1 MSDMTLNAIMPTYR
15 RAPLAFAKGEGAWL
29 MTQDGTPYLDFAAGV
44 AVNVLGY
51 RHPALVAALHAQA
64 DNIWHISNLYTV
76 PQQED
81 LAAKLTELTFAE
93 QVFFCNSGAEAVE
106 GAIKTARKY
115 HASKGDENRYEII
128 CFRGAF
134 HGRTLTALAAAGNE
148 AHLAGYGPPAPGFV
162 HIDGFDLDQ
171 VEAAIGSATAAVLI
185 EPIQGEG
192 GIMCAPDDFL
202 IGLRRL
208 CDTHGLLLILDEVQS
223 GMGRTGK
230 LFAHEWADIQPDI
243 MAVAKGLGGGFPIG
257 AVLANKDAACGMTV
271 GTHGS
276 TYGGNLLAMAVGAT
290 VLDIVADADFLAH
303 VNQTAQAL
311 RAKLDELASAY
322 DDIIQAIHG
331 RGLMLGLQ
339 CVGSN
344 MDFMAALRDAHMLTV
359 AASNSVVRLLPPLI
373 IGEKEIAAAYSA
385 LQTACDSLR
394 AGQATK

>member
-51 RHPALVAALHAQA
+51 RHPALVAALRAQA

-76 PQQED
+76 PQQQH
-81 LAAKLTELTFAE
+81 LAAKLSELTFAE

-115 HASKGDENRYEII
+115 HASKGNESRYEII
-128 CFRGAF
+128 TFQGAF

-148 AHLAGYGPPAPGFV
+148 AHLAGYGPPAPGFI
-162 HIDGFDLDQ
+162 HIDGFDLDK
-171 VEAAIGSATAAVLI
+171 VEAAIGTATAGILI

-192 GIMCAPDDFL
+192 GIVCVADDFL

-230 LFAHEWADIQPDI
+230 LFAHEWAQIRPDI

-257 AVLANKDAACGMTV
+257 AVLANKEAACGMTV
-271 GTHGS
+271 GSHGS

-303 VNQTAQAL
+303 VAQTAQAL
-311 RAKLDELASAY
+311 RARLDELAGAY
-322 DDIIQAIHG
+322 GDIIQAIHG
-331 RGLMLGLQ
+331 RGLMLGVQ
-339 CVGSN
+339 CVGSH
-344 MDFMAALRDAHMLTV
+344 MDFMVALRDAHMLTV
-359 AASNSVVRLLPPLI
+359 AASNSVIRLLPPLI
-373 IGEKEIAAAYSA
+373 IGEKEIAAAYTA

-394 AGQATK
+394 AKQAK

>member
-51 RHPALVAALHAQA
+51 RHPALVAALRAQA

-76 PQQED
+76 PQQQH
-81 LAAKLTELTFAE
+81 LAAKLSELTFAE

-115 HASKGDENRYEII
+115 HASKGNENRYEII
-128 CFRGAF
+128 TFQGAF

-148 AHLAGYGPPAPGFV
+148 AHLAGYGPVAPGFI
-162 HIDGFDLDQ
+162 HIDGFDLDK
-171 VEAAIGSATAAVLI
+171 VEAAIGTATAGILI

-192 GIMCAPDDFL
+192 GIVCVADDFL

-230 LFAHEWADIQPDI
+230 LFAHEWAQIRPDI

-257 AVLANKDAACGMTV
+257 AVLANKEAACGMTV
-271 GTHGS
+271 GSHGS

-303 VNQTAQAL
+303 VAQTAQAL
-311 RAKLDELASAY
+311 RARLDELAGAY
-322 DDIIQAIHG
+322 GDIIQAIHG
-331 RGLMLGLQ
+331 RGLMLGVQ
-339 CVGSN
+339 CVGSH
-344 MDFMAALRDAHMLTV
+344 MDFMVALRDAHMLTV
-359 AASNSVVRLLPPLI
+359 AASNSVIRLLPPLI
-373 IGEKEIAAAYSA
+373 IGEKEIAAAYTA

-394 AGQATK
+394 AKQAK

>member
-29 MTQDGTPYLDFAAGV
+29 TTQDGTPYLDFAAGV

-51 RHPALVAALHAQA
+51 RHPALVAALRAQA

-76 PQQED
+76 PQQQH
-81 LAAKLTELTFAE
+81 LAAKLSELTFAE

-115 HASKGDENRYEII
+115 HASKGNESRYEII
-128 CFRGAF
+128 TFQGAF

-148 AHLAGYGPPAPGFV
+148 AHLAGYGPPAPGFI
-162 HIDGFDLDQ
+162 HIDGFDLDK
-171 VEAAIGSATAAVLI
+171 VEAAIGTATAGILI

-192 GIMCAPDDFL
+192 GIVCVADDFL

-230 LFAHEWADIQPDI
+230 LFAHEWAQIRPDI

-257 AVLANKDAACGMTV
+257 AVLANKEAACGMTV
-271 GTHGS
+271 GSHGS

-303 VNQTAQAL
+303 VAQTAQAL
-311 RAKLDELASAY
+311 RARLDELASAY
-322 DDIIQAIHG
+322 GDIIQAIHG
-331 RGLMLGLQ
+331 RGLMLGVQ
-339 CVGSN
+339 CVGSH
-344 MDFMAALRDAHMLTV
+344 MDFMVALRDAHMLTV
-359 AASNSVVRLLPPLI
+359 AASNSVIRLLPPLI
-373 IGEKEIAAAYSA
+373 IGEKEIAAAYTA

-394 AGQATK
+394 AKQAK